1 MSKLDIVLLTGISGS
16 GKSVALNALEDAGYF
31 CVDNLPPELLSGMI
45 SLEEAREAALRRRV
59 AVAVDVR
66 SAHSLPHLMP
76 VLDELQRDGH
86 KVRSVFLDASTDA
99 LVRRFSETRRPHPL
113 SQASQVVEQQAP
125 SAQTLPRRRASDTDT
140 TLAPPA
146 DQALVEAIR
155 TERELLS
162 PLREVSTVIDTSLLR
177 PAQLRT
183 WIRNIVQAAP
193 SRLTLVFESF
203 AFKQGVPMDADFVF
217 DVRMLP
223 NPFYIKEL
231 KPQTGRDQP
240 VIDYLAQQ
248 PESAELIAQIEAF
261 LLRWLPALEGDQ
273 RSYVTVAIGCTGG
286 QHRSVYCVEQ
296 LTQRFS
302 PRGVVLSRH
311 RELDAK

>member
-1 MSKLDIVLLTGISGS
+1 MSKLDLVLLTGISGS

-45 SLEEAREAALRRRV
+45 CLEEAREPALRRRV

-86 KVRSVFLDASTDA
+86 KVCSVFLDATTDA

-113 SQASQVVEQQAP
+113 SQVPLPRPP
-125 SAQTLPRRRASDTDT
+125 SAQPGPKRRASDNDT

-177 PAQLRT
+177 PAQLRA

-261 LLRWLPALEGDQ
+261 LLRWLPALEADQ

-302 PRGVVLSRH
+302 PRGVVLARH